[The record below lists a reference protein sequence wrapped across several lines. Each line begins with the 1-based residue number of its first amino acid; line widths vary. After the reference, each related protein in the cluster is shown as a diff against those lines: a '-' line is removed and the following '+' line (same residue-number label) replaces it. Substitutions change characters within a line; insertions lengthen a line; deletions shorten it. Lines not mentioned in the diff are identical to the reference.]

1 VQAAF
6 AATHGDAAARRWA
19 DEHDAEVAA
28 AAP

>member
-6 AATHGDAAARRWA
+6 VAHHGDAAAQRWA
-19 DEHDAEVAA
+19 DEHEAELRP